1 GLDEGAGGRHPQRRA
16 DGALSVRLRAGAGR
30 RLGNQRDEVG
40 GVGLTAKR
48 RRDRGQRRAAGSTAS
63 SSYGSVRSSSNSSPR
78 TAANR
83 TELACTYAPLAGPAL
98 SGGWVGG
105 LGG

>member
-1 GLDEGAGGRHPQRRA
+1 VALDEGAGGGDRKRRA
-16 DGALSVRLRAGAGR
+16 DGALSVRVRARAR
-30 RLGNQRDEVG
+30 RVLGNQRGEVG

-48 RRDRGQRRAAGSTAS
+48 RRDRGQRRAARSTAS

-83 TELACTYAPLAGPAL
+83 TELPCTYAPLSAPAL
-98 SGGWVGG
+98 SGRSRV
-105 LGG
+105 